1 MNQVIFVVRTPV
13 AVVDVV
19 VVVVVVRFTSKSL
32 AEDADRERN
41 RDLNRGPRVLPCQ
54 TVGHRYGEAVDQGS
68 SRAVDQL
75 G

>member
-13 AVVDVV
+13 VDVVDAVVDVI
-19 VVVVVVRFTSKSL
+19 RFTSKSL

-41 RDLNRGPRVLPCQ
+41 RDLNCGPRVLPCQ

>member
-1 MNQVIFVVRTPV
+1 MNQVIFVARTPV
-13 AVVDVV
+13 VDVVDAVVDVI
-19 VVVVVVRFTSKSL
+19 RFTSKSL

-41 RDLNRGPRVLPCQ
+41 RDLNRGPRVLPRQ
-54 TVGHRYGEAVDQGS
+54 AVGHRYGEAVDQGS